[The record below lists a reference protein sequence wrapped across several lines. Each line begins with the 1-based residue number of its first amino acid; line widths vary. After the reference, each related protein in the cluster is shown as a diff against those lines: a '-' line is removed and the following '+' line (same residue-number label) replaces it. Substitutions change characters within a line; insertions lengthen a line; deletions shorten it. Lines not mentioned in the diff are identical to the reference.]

1 MNINEEDEDQLP
13 EKKNASRRNSLAKI
27 LAPQGKHSRDFTWP
41 GISIG
46 KVLSSSLLRNIRETL
61 KILQARDLKLEEMP

>member
-41 GISIG
+41 ELASE
-46 KVLSSSLLRNIRETL
+46 RY
-61 KILQARDLKLEEMP
+61 